1 MQIELFK
8 HQSESLDQTKDINRV
23 AYYLDMGLGKTFV
36 GSEKMKLLGTDL
48 NILVCQK
55 SKIDDWVQH
64 FESYYSNFKV
74 IDCSIAKNMKW
85 LNENPFQVGQK
96 YVLVVNYDLLF
107 RRSYFLQLEHFTL
120 MLDESSMVQNDKAKR
135 SKFVTQMKADNV
147 ILLSGTP
154 TSGKYE
160 NLWTQIHLLGWKIS
174 KELYNKQYVNWKKV
188 DFGGFP
194 QWIVDKDDPYK
205 NVERLKS
212 KLRQHGAIF
221 MKTEECFE
229 LPEQVMIPVMVK
241 STKEYMKFQK
251 DCVITVQGTQMVE
264 DPAESDFYGTA
275 YKLEDVELVGDTT
288 LTKRLYSRQLC
299 GQYNKDKLQAF
310 SDLASSTQDR
320 MIVFYNF
327 TAELDAL
334 KKIAQVLNKPI
345 SEVNGKTKDLSNYEN
360 EDNSI
365 TFIQYQAGAMGLN
378 LQKANKI
385 VYFTLTDK
393 SELFEQS
400 KKRIHRIGQK
410 NTCFYY
416 LMMCKNSVEEEILQ
430 TLEMRKDYTDELF
443 REYDL
448 R

>member
-1 MQIELFK
+1 MQMTLFP
-8 HQSESLDQTKDINRV
+8 HQQASLDQTKDFNRV

-36 GSEKMKLLGTDL
+36 GSEKMKQLGTDL
-48 NILVCQK
+48 NVLVCQK

-74 IDCSIAKNMKW
+74 IDCSISKNMKW
-85 LNENPFQVGQK
+85 LHENPFQVGQK
-96 YVLVVNYDLLF
+96 YVLIINYDLLF

-120 MLDESSMVQNDKAKR
+120 ILDESSMVQNDKAKR
-135 SKFVTQMKADNV
+135 SKFVMQMKAANM

-174 KELYNKQYVNWKKV
+174 KDLYNRQYVNWKKV

-205 NVERLKS
+205 NVDRLKS
-212 KLRQHGAIF
+212 KLRQNGAVF

-241 STKEYMKFQK
+241 SSKEYRKFQK
-251 DCVITVQGTQMVE
+251 DCV
-264 DPAESDFYGTA
+264 
-275 YKLEDVELVGDTT
+275 LEMNFPPCDDILVLVGDTI

-320 MIVFYNF
+320 LIVFYNF

-334 KKIAQVLNKPI
+334 KKIAQDLDKPI
-345 SEVNGKTKDLSNYEN
+345 SEVNGHCKDLSNYEN

-400 KKRIHRIGQK
+400 KKRIHRIGQTS
-410 NTCFYY
+410 TCFYY
-416 LMMCKNSVEEEILQ
+416 LMMCKNSVEEDILQ